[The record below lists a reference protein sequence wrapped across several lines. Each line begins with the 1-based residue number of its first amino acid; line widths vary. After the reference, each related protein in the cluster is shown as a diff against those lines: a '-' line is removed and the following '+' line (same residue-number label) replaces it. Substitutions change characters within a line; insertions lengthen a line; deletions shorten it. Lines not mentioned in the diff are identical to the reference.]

1 VTDGSGATQA
11 GDIFFAAHVVAA
23 SEPKAISI
31 FGKSAAFG
39 VRSQNLACDHKLVGS
54 GG

>member
-1 VTDGSGATQA
+1 MAPVRRRLEPF
-11 GDIFFAAHVVAA
+11 FFAPHVVAA